1 MKLSAIIIA
10 TISLFALASCGGIE
24 NKTREESR
32 LPIEQEIGKPAENSC
47 PHSDCANHDC
57 CPGDKPCSTPVDSIQ
72 Q

>member
-10 TISLFALASCGGIE
+10 TISLFALASCGGNE

-32 LPIEQEIGKPAENSC
+32 LPIEQEIGKPAEKPC
-47 PHSDCANHDC
+47 PHHDC